1 MSIMADGNTP
11 ANVKSGNF
19 PVNEIKVEID
29 KSSVTSRSA
38 TQTFVEIKDLESASF
53 QIETSLETWQPFDT
67 KGWQRA
73 LATAKSITF
82 SMSGKRNF
90 GDEGNDYIAG
100 KWLANGQAC
109 NSTLKLTF
117 PDDSAFL
124 IPVVIQVTNPGGG
137 DSTNVMPLEFDLA
150 SDGKPTEQATS

>member
-1 MSIMADGNTP
+1 MPDETP
-11 ANVKSGNF
+11 SVSSNVTSGNF
-19 PVNEIKVEID
+19 PVNEITVEID
-29 KSSVTSRSA
+29 TSSVSSRSA
-38 TQTFVEIKDLESASF
+38 SNQSFAEIADLESASF
-53 QIETSLETWQPFDT
+53 SIETSLETWQPFDT

-73 LATAKSITF
+73 LATAKSISF

-90 GDEGNDYIAG
+90 GDTGNDYIAG
-100 KWLANGQAC
+100 KWLCNGQAC

-117 PDDSAFL
+117 PDGSVFL

-150 SDGKPTEQATS
+150 SDGQPTTGS

>member
-1 MSIMADGNTP
+1 MPNENPT
-11 ANVKSGNF
+11 VVTGNF
-19 PVNEIKVEID
+19 PVNEVSVEID
-29 KSSVTSRSA
+29 TSSVTSRSA
-38 TQTFVEIKDLESASF
+38 SNQSFAVIKDLESANFS
-53 QIETSLETWQPFDT
+53 IETSLETWQPFDT

-73 LATAKSITF
+73 LATAKSISF

-90 GDEGNDYIAG
+90 GDTGNDYVAG
-100 KWLANGQAC
+100 KWLCNGQAC

-117 PDDSAFL
+117 PDSSVFL

-150 SDGKPTEQATS
+150 SDGKPTEQAAS

>member
-1 MSIMADGNTP
+1 MANDPKT
-11 ANVKSGNF
+11 GNF

-29 KSSVTSRSA
+29 TSSETSRTPAPGTGETDSR
-38 TQTFVEIKDLESASF
+38 TFAEIMDLESAGF
-53 QIETSLETWQPFDT
+53 QIETSLETWQPFHT

-73 LATAKSITF
+73 LATAKSITL

-90 GDEGNDYIAG
+90 GDAGNDYIAG

-117 PDDSAFL
+117 PDDSVFY

-150 SDGKPTEQATS
+150 SDGKPEEE